1 MAFWGTLPVYTV
13 KLTNTN
19 PNIIPL
25 GMVVGNDMERV
36 SVARAVADDFMTTFG
51 GSSGLMRKKMNDLV
65 ARTILELQKD
75 TLQQYP
81 RATAIYNAEF
91 HFNSMEGGNP
101 NLTKTA
107 ANTVSRITRG
117 HPDLAFLSDAA
128 QAAAEGDK
136 IATRDGETRMFELA
150 IIGTAV
156 IEKDKVPGYSGRRQR
171 RRTRRHRN

>member
-1 MAFWGTLPVYTV
+1 MAFGGTLPVYTV

-25 GMVVGNDMERV
+25 GIVVGNDMENV

-75 TLQQYP
+75 TLRQYP

-101 NLTKTA
+101 NLAKTA
-107 ANTVSRITRG
+107 ANTVNRITRG

-128 QAAAEGDK
+128 KATAVGEK
-136 IATRDGETRMFELA
+136 IATQDGQTRKFELA

-156 IEKDKVPGYSGRRQR
+156 IEKDKVPGYSGGRQR